1 MELKLVLKT
10 KITQELLK
18 PLNVIASKLGYST
31 TYELWQ
37 QIQHLDMFFQE
48 QIMDD
53 GVTATYDEICKIIDF
68 RDEDGTLIFYV
79 AQ

>member
-10 KITQELLK
+10 QITKELLK
-18 PLNVIASKLGYST
+18 PLNVIASKLGYAT

-79 AQ
+79 A